1 MTPARQR
8 QPCFAH
14 GCCAGSFGREL
25 SSRRVPGSGRWQRR
39 PKAPAQVHD
48 ELVKYVRPDPMG
60 DIHPRFRAWFMD
72 EGNFTGALGDFLLL
86 GAQIRVEL
94 D

>member
-1 MTPARQR
+1 
-8 QPCFAH
+8 
-14 GCCAGSFGREL
+14 
-25 SSRRVPGSGRWQRR
+25 
-39 PKAPAQVHD
+39 VHD

-72 EGNFTGALGDFLLL
+72 EGNFTGALGDLLLL

>member
-1 MTPARQR
+1 
-8 QPCFAH
+8 
-14 GCCAGSFGREL
+14 
-25 SSRRVPGSGRWQRR
+25 
-39 PKAPAQVHD
+39 
-48 ELVKYVRPDPMG
+48 MG